1 MFNYQP
7 FDSQEEAFEEIITL
21 PDPTIK
27 KIEEAETY
35 GKYSIEPFAKGFGIT
50 LANPLRIPISSPKTR
65 PAALP
70 TCSPVTGATGF
81 NRS

>member
-27 KIEEAETY
+27 KIAETETY

-50 LANPLRIPISSPKTR
+50 LANPIRRVLYSSLQGSAITWIKIDQI
-65 PAALP
+65 
-70 TCSPVTGATGF
+70 
-81 NRS
+81 